1 VNAGTLIRQLV
12 EIELKVRVFARTCN
26 AAQTDH
32 RTGFHKSEIFRFVRL
47 EMPVRRGL
55 GRRDAAQALGAIPQA
70 GSLWIR
76 RSNGG
81 DMGMGAGAPD
91 VLTS

>member
-1 VNAGTLIRQLV
+1 MTQADRMLSMRPTNTPVDTTRRRFLFVAA
-12 EIELKVRVFARTCN
+12 FASVV
-26 AAQTDH
+26 
-32 RTGFHKSEIFRFVRL
+32 G
-47 EMPVRRGL
+47 
-55 GRRDAAQALGAIPQA
+55 A
-70 GSLWIR
+70 GSLAVAAMAPNDVPKAVTVPKDGANVRWIR